1 MSTKSGVIVLTSV
14 SHIFNLLILVEIISS
29 IMNHNRDKKEDKQNI
44 RLLTK
49 TGMLNGGEATA
60 IF

>member
-1 MSTKSGVIVLTSV
+1 
-14 SHIFNLLILVEIISS
+14 
-29 IMNHNRDKKEDKQNI
+29 MNHNRDKKEDKQNI